1 MITDSKHWF
10 WRVCEPE
17 SILRNV
23 NEIVDKEIDV
33 FFLAKWKMKHN
44 VCICESVKQKKKQEK
59 NKKREILHS
68 MLLNEV
74 HTTRLL
80 LPNKKSVEQENF
92 WRFLDPKYYLETIR
106 YDSSKT
112 VVVIINIDL
121 VIDWLFAASSSDHL
135 GTNKQ
140 TKKNLKLLETYTMWW
155 CVWYNQTIFNQIYFQ
170 VVVLSRDF
178 CLTDGC

>member
-1 MITDSKHWF
+1 MWMKLLIKKLMYFF
-10 WRVCEPE
+10 WRNERW
-17 SILRNV
+17 SIMCV
-23 NEIVDKEIDV
+23 Y
-33 FFLAKWKMKHN
+33 
-44 VCICESVKQKKKQEK
+44 VKVWNKQKKQEK
-59 NKKREILHS
+59 NKKRKILHS

-112 VVVIINIDL
+112 VVVVINIDL

-140 TKKNLKLLETYTMWW
+140 TKKKLKAIGNIHNVMV
-155 CVWYNQTIFNQIYFQ
+155 CMVQPN
-170 VVVLSRDF
+170 DF
-178 CLTDGC
+178 